1 MTICM
6 NERQMTTCMSKSYK
20 TNILDNIEPGHIQST
35 QVTGEIP
42 TKYFFKEK
50 LQQQHA
56 IKNLTAKTILTTNL
70 F

>member
-1 MTICM
+1 
-6 NERQMTTCMSKSYK
+6 MSKSYK

-50 LQQQHA
+50 LQQHA